1 MNKVIRWHGLIGFIG
16 FFAIL
21 IALVWL
27 FLAPLVR
34 FGLTSGLTRANGA
47 EVNIDTVNIQWSPFS
62 MELQRIQFTDPETPE
77 LNRFQADRVSFSL
90 QLLQAMVG
98 RVHIEELTATGIAM
112 GVERERRGRVRAD
125 YLAEREAAGDT
136 MTWGERFT
144 ELGFDFPDIDELL
157 ERSEIRTPQ
166 IINDVNARTRETRTN
181 VEQRRDELPRS
192 DVLEEYE
199 DRIRALR
206 DSRPRS
212 VEEFEQLREQLQ
224 SLRSDMRSDRDRVV
238 AFKESVE
245 QAATQVN
252 QDLRALRDAPGS
264 DIDRV
269 RRLIE
274 LDNDAISDLAG
285 ILFGPQVQRWADYAL
300 IAYDF
305 VAPMLER
312 EAEEVPSRWEG
323 RFIDFDQ
330 GNRPVF
336 LIELAHTSLTFAE
349 VDLDLRWNNITW
361 QHERIGSPT
370 TYALAMSQ
378 TPYWQSLTA
387 DGSLYISEANSFSG
401 SQEWS
406 LQGAELTAMTLV
418 EQSDLRIDL
427 AGARLNST
435 GNIGISQSQFSGGAD
450 VALAGVDLETSGEHS
465 WTAMLGSALEQI
477 NAFSLDLGLGGRIGS
492 PRLNIQS
499 DLGSQLS
506 GALSG
511 VMQDYAAE
519 QLADVRA
526 RLNAEVEEA
535 LADLQPQLEQ
545 VNSLRDLAQSRED
558 ALQGLIDQEVNSLR
572 DSARNELEGRL
583 RDLIRGRSGN

>member
-21 IALVWL
+21 VALVWL
-27 FLAPLVR
+27 FLAPLIR

-77 LNRFQADRVSFSL
+77 LNRFQAERVSFSL

-181 VEQRRDELPRS
+181 VEQRRDELPHS
-192 DVLEEYE
+192 DVLEDYE
-199 DRIRALR
+199 DRLRTLR
-206 DSRPRS
+206 DSRPGS

-312 EAEEVPSRWEG
+312 EAEEVPTRWEG

-418 EQSDLRIDL
+418 EQRDLQIDL

-435 GNIGISQSQFSGGAD
+435 GNIGINQSQFSGGAD

-465 WTAMLGSALEQI
+465 WTSMLGNALEQV

-492 PRLNIQS
+492 PRLSIQS

-506 GALSG
+506 SALSG